1 MSHPSRRRWWV
12 CALLLAATT
21 VNYLDRVTLNQTAGD
36 LKRAFALTDTDY
48 ARLESGFQLA
58 FAAGAVLF
66 GIVVDRFGVWRT
78 YPLAVVGWSAA
89 GFLTGF
95 APTYWA
101 VFGCR
106 VALGLCEAGNWPC
119 GVRTVRTV
127 MPPAERSL
135 GSAIFQ
141 SGTGLGAMLTPPVV
155 AACLWWAGPDH
166 PTAWQLPFRVIG
178 LVGLGWVALWLL
190 TVPRSLVDTPPDTG
204 PRTPDPGFGAVF
216 ADRRFWL
223 LAVLVIGV
231 NTTWHTFRVWLPLF
245 LESQQGYS
253 KAELQRFSF
262 VYYAVAD
269 VGSWLAGGAVV
280 LLHAGGVRLHP
291 ARMWVFAGGVG
302 FVVLS
307 AALPWHRELGA
318 TGTAAV
324 VLLTGFGALG
334 LFATYFTLS
343 QEVSGR
349 HQGKV
354 TGVLGAINSLWLAAV
369 YLIQGKVADTLGGY
383 DRVLGWAWVPA
394 VLALVVVLAAWPRGE
409 GERPA

>member
-1 MSHPSRRRWWV
+1 MTPSPRRWWV

-36 LKRAFALTDTDY
+36 LRRVFALSNTDY
-48 ARLESGFQLA
+48 AVLEMGFQLA
-58 FAAGAVLF
+58 FAVGAVLF
-66 GIVVDRFGVWRT
+66 GVVVDRLGVWRT

-95 APTYWA
+95 APTYLA
-101 VFGCR
+101 VLGCR
-106 VALGLCEAGNWPC
+106 IALGVCEAGNWPC

-135 GSAIFQ
+135 GSAVFQ
-141 SGTGLGAMLTPPVV
+141 SGTGLGAMLTPVVV
-155 AACLWWAGPDH
+155 AGCLWWAGPDH
-166 PTAWQLPFRVIG
+166 PSGWQIPFRVIG
-178 LVGLGWVALWLL
+178 LIGLGWVALWLL
-190 TVPRSLVDTPPDTG
+190 TVPRSLVDPLSSL
-204 PRTPDPGFGAVF
+204 TPDPSPLTPFSAVF

-223 LAVLVIGV
+223 LAVLVVGV

-245 LESQQGYS
+245 LETQQGYS
-253 KAELQRFSF
+253 KGEVQRFSF
-262 VYYAVAD
+262 AYYAVAD

-280 LLHAGGVRLHP
+280 VLHARGVRLHP
-291 ARMWVFAGGVG
+291 ARMVVFAAGVG
-302 FVVLS
+302 LVVLS
-307 AALPWHRELGA
+307 ALLPWHADLGGR
-318 TGTAAV
+318 GTTAV

-343 QEVSGR
+343 QDVSGR

-354 TGVLGAINSLWLAAV
+354 TGVLGAVNSVWLAGV
-369 YLIQGKVADTLGGY
+369 YLVQGKVADALGGY

-394 VLALVVVLAAWPRGE
+394 VVALAVVLAAWPRDE
-409 GERPA
+409 AE

>member
-1 MSHPSRRRWWV
+1 MTPSPRRWWV

-21 VNYLDRVTLNQTAGD
+21 VNYLDRVTLNQTATA
-36 LKRAFALTDTDY
+36 LKAAFALRDVDY
-48 ARLESGFQLA
+48 ARLESGFALA

-66 GIVVDRFGVWRT
+66 GVVVDRYGVWRT
-78 YPLAVVGWSAA
+78 YPVAVLGWSLA

-106 VALGLCEAGNWPC
+106 VALGLFEAGNWPC
-119 GVRTVRTV
+119 GVRTVRQV

-135 GSAIFQ
+135 GSALFQ
-141 SGTGLGAMLTPPVV
+141 SGTGIGAMLTPLVV
-155 AACLWWAGPDH
+155 AACLLWAGPDS

-178 LVGLGWVALWLL
+178 LIGVAWVAVWLL
-190 TVPRSLVDTPPDTG
+190 TVPRAFVDASALA
-204 PRTPDPGFGAVF
+204 PDPSPLTPFSAVF

-223 LAVLVIGV
+223 LAVLVVGV
-231 NTTWHTFRVWLPLF
+231 NTTWHTFRVWLPPF
-245 LESQQGYS
+245 LETQQGYTKS
-253 KAELQRFSF
+253 EVQRFSF
-262 VYYAVAD
+262 AYYAAAD
-269 VGSWLAGGAVV
+269 IGSWLAGGAVV
-280 LLHAGGVRLHP
+280 VLHARGVRLHA
-291 ARMWVFAGGVG
+291 ARMGVFAAGVG
-302 FVVLS
+302 LVALS
-307 AALPWHRELGA
+307 ALVPWRRELGP

-334 LFATYFTLS
+334 LFATYFALS
-343 QEVSGR
+343 QEISGR

-354 TGVLGAINSLWLAAV
+354 TGVLGAVNALWLAAV
-369 YLIQGKVADTLGGY
+369 FEVQGRVADALGGY

-394 VLALVVVLAAWPRGE
+394 VLALVVVAVAWPRSA